1 MSGHMD
7 CPVGKLIVWPY
18 AAVMRLRRWAYRH
31 GLLPHGRAPV
41 PVICV
46 GNLTTG
52 GTGKTPMV
60 VWVVR
65 FLEGLGHRPAVL
77 TRGYKA
83 VKGASDEAKL
93 LRRLTGAKVVINPD
107 RVAGAATAVENGAD
121 VLVMDD
127 GFQHLRLRRD
137 LDIVLIDATN
147 PFGGGCC
154 LPLGRS
160 REPLSAL
167 RDAGAIVLTRT
178 DVADEAQL
186 EQLRRRLEH
195 LAPQASLHA
204 TVHRPVKIIDR
215 KGHSREP
222 QCLAG
227 RKVFAFCGIGNPRGF
242 LATVE
247 ALGASVV
254 GHLRLR
260 DHVRYTSALL
270 KTVCRLADSR
280 GADVLLTTQKDGVK
294 LEGFSIHRPVWQL
307 AVEIEITEGRRELEE
322 RLHDLVTDQ
331 ARGDPAPS

>member
-1 MSGHMD
+1 MFGRME
-7 CPVGKLIVWPY
+7 CPVGKLIVSPY
-18 AAVMRLRRWAYRH
+18 AAVMRLRRWAYRR
-31 GLLPHGRAPV
+31 GLLARDRAAV

-65 FLEGLGHRPAVL
+65 TLEGLGRRPAVL

-83 VKGASDEAKL
+83 VRGASDEAEL
-93 LRRLTGAKVVINPD
+93 LRHLTGANVVVNPD
-107 RVAGAATAVENGAD
+107 RVAGAATAVANGAD

-127 GFQHLRLRRD
+127 GFQHLHLCRD

-154 LPLGRS
+154 LPVGRS

-178 DVADEAQL
+178 DVAAEAQV
-186 EQLRRRLEH
+186 EKLRRRLER

-204 TVHRPVKIIDR
+204 AVHAPVKIIDHEGR
-215 KGHSREP
+215 PQAP

-247 ALGASVV
+247 GLGASLV
-254 GHLRLR
+254 GHLNLR
-260 DHVRYTSALL
+260 DHVRYKPILL
-270 KTVCRLADSR
+270 ETVCRLADAR

-294 LEGFSIHRPVWQL
+294 LAAFSIDRPIWQL
-307 AVEIEITEGRRELEE
+307 AIEIEITEGRRELEE
-322 RLHDLVTDQ
+322 RIGRVV
-331 ARGDPAPS
+331 AGKGEG

>member
-1 MSGHMD
+1 MLWRME
-7 CPVGKLIVWPY
+7 CPVGKLVGSPY
-18 AAVMRLRRWAYRH
+18 AAVMRLRRWAYRR
-31 GLLPHGRAPV
+31 GLLAQSRARV

-65 FLEGLGHRPAVL
+65 HLESLGHRPAIL

-83 VKGASDEAKL
+83 VRGASDEAEL
-93 LRRLTGAKVVINPD
+93 LHRLTGAEVIVNPD
-107 RVAGAATAVENGAD
+107 RIAGAAAAVDKEAD
-121 VLVMDD
+121 MLVMDD
-127 GFQHLRLRRD
+127 GFQHLRLWRD

-178 DVADEAQL
+178 DVADEARI
-186 EQLRRRLEH
+186 EKLRRRLRN

-204 TVHRPVKIIDR
+204 AVHRPVKIIDHEGR
-215 KGHSREP
+215 PQSP

-227 RKVFAFCGIGNPRGF
+227 RRVFAFSGIGNPQGF

-247 ALGASVV
+247 GLGASVV
-254 GHLRLR
+254 GHLSLR
-260 DHVRYTSALL
+260 DHVRYKPVLL
-270 KTVCRLADSR
+270 ETVCRLADAR
-280 GADVLLTTQKDGVK
+280 DAEVLLTTQKDGVK
-294 LEGFSIHRPVWQL
+294 LEEFSVNRPIWQL
-307 AVEIEITEGRRELEE
+307 AIEIEITEGRRELIDRIGALLLRAKAE
-322 RLHDLVTDQ
+322 
-331 ARGDPAPS
+331 A